1 MTKELLYYYCYF
13 SEFAVEILNEIV
25 CMFGDGET
33 GSLYVMLP
41 WASRCDY
48 VIRLINA
55 RIVAQV
61 LYENVERTA
70 AAVARRC

>member
-1 MTKELLYYYCYF
+1 MC
-13 SEFAVEILNEIV
+13 
-25 CMFGDGET
+25 GDGET
-33 GSLYVMLP
+33 GSLYVYVMLP

-61 LYENVERTA
+61 LYVRVERA
-70 AAVARRC
+70 AAAARRC